1 MRTLRVL
8 AFVVI
13 GLFLASSLTACSDL
27 IEDTLGIGSESAAAL
42 AEDDLPNCSRVSNC
56 CDRLSQSP
64 YSAVVPSSVHST
76 CSDTLGTAADMVI
89 SEYQSEQSLITN
101 QSGLTDENETQLLSD
116 LQEQWSSRVE
126 PGCRCFLEET
136 VGTLPDLTMPA
147 DCESFTTTGA
157 LEGGE
162 TCSDGIDAVL
172 DAATNGVD

>member
-1 MRTLRVL
+1 MRTLKVL
-8 AFVVI
+8 TLFV
-13 GLFLASSLTACSDL
+13 FSLLLLVSLGACDEL
-27 IEDTLGIGSESAAAL
+27 LDQTLGASSESAASL

-64 YSAVVPSSVHST
+64 YSAMVPSSVQST
-76 CSDTLGTAADMVI
+76 CSDTLGTAADSVI
-89 SEYQSEQSLITN
+89 SEYQREQSLT
-101 QSGLTDENETQLLSD
+101 SNESALAELE
-116 LQEQWSSRVE
+116 EQWSDAVE

-136 VGTLPDLTMPA
+136 VGVLPDLTLPA

-157 LEGGE
+157 LEGGA